1 MARDVAVDGPQD
13 YQETRRLALA
23 GILGPPFF
31 VVVFLVLGF
40 IKPGYDPVVRFVS
53 EGSIG
58 ELGWIQIVN
67 FLVFGATLLVFS
79 LALWQGFGDRLSGRI
94 GSVLIGIVG
103 VGAVSAGI
111 FVADPDSQI
120 ITTHGALHVAVSL
133 VAFLGLAL
141 ACIFFAKRF
150 WNDLPFAIYSIATGA
165 LIPVTFSSINAI
177 GKPGLVQRVLIVIVW
192 SWLTILALRLWRAAT
207 PRQMRQLT

>member
-1 MARDVAVDGPQD
+1 MATNVVVDRRRFSR
-13 YQETRRLALA
+13 ETRRLALA

-31 VVVFLVLGF
+31 VIVFLVLGF

-79 LALWQGFGDRLSGRI
+79 LALWQGFGPRLSGRI

-103 VGAVSAGI
+103 VGALAAGV

-120 ITTHGALHVAVSL
+120 I
-133 VAFLGLAL
+133 
-141 ACIFFAKRF
+141 
-150 WNDLPFAIYSIATGA
+150 
-165 LIPVTFSSINAI
+165 
-177 GKPGLVQRVLIVIVW
+177 GKPGLVQRVMIIVVW
-192 SWLTILALRLWRAAT
+192 TWLTILALRLWRAST
-207 PRQMRQLT
+207 PQRTVP

>member
-1 MARDVAVDGPQD
+1 MATNSVLDWRHH
-13 YQETRRLALA
+13 YRETRRLALA

-103 VGAVSAGI
+103 VGAVGAGV
-111 FVADPDSQI
+111 FVSDPDSQI
-120 ITTHGALHVAVSL
+120 ITTHGALHESVSL
-133 VAFLGLAL
+133 VAFVGLAL
-141 ACIFFAKRF
+141 ACFFFAKRF
-150 WNDLPFAIYSIATGA
+150 WSDLPFAVYSIATGA
-165 LIPVTFSSINAI
+165 LIPVTFASIDAI
-177 GKPGLVQRVLIVIVW
+177 GRPGLVQRVMIIVVW
-192 SWLTILALRLWRAAT
+192 TWLTILALRLWRAPK
-207 PRQMRQLT
+207 PRQTVR